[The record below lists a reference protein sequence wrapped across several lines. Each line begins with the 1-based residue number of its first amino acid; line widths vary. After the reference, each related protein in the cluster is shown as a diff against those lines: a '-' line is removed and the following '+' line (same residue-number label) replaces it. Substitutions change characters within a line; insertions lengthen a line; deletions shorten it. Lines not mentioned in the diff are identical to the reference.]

1 MATSRPE
8 ECVFCEGAESLT
20 PPEVYSV
27 RTSGQ
32 PDEPGWT
39 ARVVPNLYPAVKGPG
54 RYHEVVVHSPS
65 HKTRLAELDEPE
77 IAAVG
82 RSWLSRL
89 EHISADPS
97 AAYFQVGVNQG
108 REAGASRAHS
118 HSQLFAVDV
127 EPPIWKSESAAL
139 ASQDDCSICKLATE
153 GSAFAERDAIVGLC
167 PPWSEFAYETI
178 LVPRRHSATP
188 LGSESA
194 LADVLGLASALDLVY
209 EEVCGADSFNLV
221 VHTALLGVP
230 ERDFHW
236 HAHLYPRRDKLASV
250 ELGSGIHICTKDPE
264 LAAEELAEALRHAG

>member
-1 MATSRPE
+1 M
-8 ECVFCEGAESLT
+8 
-20 PPEVYSV
+20 
-27 RTSGQ
+27 
-32 PDEPGWT
+32 
-39 ARVVPNLYPAVKGPG
+39 VPNLYPAVKGPG

-65 HKTRLAELDEPE
+65 HKTRLGELDELE

-89 EHISADPS
+89 EHISADPA

-108 REAGASRAHS
+108 REAGASRAHT

-127 EPPIWKSESAAL
+127 EPPVWKSESAVL
-139 ASQDDCSICKLATE
+139 ASKHNCPICKLAAE

-167 PPWSEFAYETI
+167 PPWSEFAYEAI

-188 LGSESA
+188 FASEHDI
-194 LADVLGLASALDLVY
+194 ADVLGLAAALDVVL
-209 EEVCGADSFNLV
+209 EEVCSADSFNLV
-221 VHTALLGVP
+221 VHTALLSTP
-230 ERDFHW
+230 EGSFHW

-264 LAAEELAEALRHAG
+264 LAAEELAEALGKNN